1 MITTSGGRFVVE
13 DDSQQQFSGSSIIC
27 EPTYSEIQEKFA
39 VRLNIIDSVSSNII
53 AYGYTEVTKAEVDA
67 ETGSGT
73 GETANWFSALQEA
86 VVTKLEALTG
96 NGSITFTV
104 V

>member
-13 DDSQQQFSGSSIIC
+13 DDSQKQFNGSSIIC
-27 EPTYSEIQEKFA
+27 EPTYFETLEKFG
-39 VRLNIIDSVSSNII
+39 VRLNVIDSTTTTII
-53 AYGYTEVTKAEVDA
+53 AYGYIEVTNTEVDA

-73 GETANWFSALQEA
+73 GEVDPWFSALQEA
-86 VVTKLEALTG
+86 VITKLEALTG